1 MTKRSLTFS
10 GIFIICIMLVS
21 MSAASGA
28 AIEPV
33 LTAGGGL
40 LPPAPQSVRVN
51 DIDMAYT
58 MIGKGHPMVLITGY
72 SATMDM
78 WDPLMIKELSSR
90 YKVILFDNRGMG
102 RTSASARPFSIE
114 LFAEDTIGLMNA
126 LKVKKAHILGWSM
139 GTFIAM
145 ELALKHPDRVDRLVL
160 YAGACRWK
168 GKDVIEAS
176 PDVSSALM
184 DLSGSGDDRS
194 KRLISILFPKK
205 WLEDHP
211 DFLKNLPY
219 PQTPPSIENIK
230 RQGQAIDM
238 WAGVCDRLAS
248 ITRPALFIT
257 GTEDVVIPPANSL
270 LMASRIPSS
279 WLIRLPGGH
288 SNMYQYPA
296 TFARCIL
303 EFLGAEKE

>member
-1 MTKRSLTFS
+1 MTKRSLPFA
-10 GIFIICIMLVS
+10 GIFITCILFVFV
-21 MSAASGA
+21 SAAPGA
-28 AIEPV
+28 AIEP
-33 LTAGGGL
+33 AGASSS
-40 LPPAPQSVRVN
+40 PAISQSVRAC
-51 DIDMAYT
+51 DISMGYT
-58 MIGKGHPMVLITGY
+58 VIGEGHPLVLITGY

-78 WDPLMIKELSSR
+78 WDPLLIKELSSR

-102 RTSASARPFSIE
+102 RTSASARPFSVE
-114 LFAEDTIGLMNA
+114 LFVEDTVGLMDA
-126 LKVKKAHILGWSM
+126 LKIKKAHILGWSM

-145 ELALKHPDRVDRLVL
+145 ELALKYPDRVDSLVL
-160 YAGACRWK
+160 YAGACGWK

-176 PDVSSALM
+176 SDVSSALM
-184 DLSGSGDDRS
+184 DLSGSGEDRS
-194 KRLISILFPKK
+194 KRLINILFPQK

-211 DFLKNLPY
+211 DFLQNLPH
-219 PQTPPSIENIK
+219 PKIPPSIENIK
-230 RQGQAIDM
+230 RQGRAIDM
-238 WAGVCDRLAS
+238 WAGVCDRLAGIS
-248 ITRPALFIT
+248 QPALFIT

-303 EFLGAEKE
+303 DFLGAEKE